1 MAELDAAPSYAN
13 SSFCPWPAC
22 PGWPRER
29 KGTPMP
35 WSTIGRGDSC
45 EGNLAVRWMREGG
58 DCEWRIGG
66 EDKEVDG
73 SESMSALV
81 QLDVVPW
88 TVECGREPA
97 DRQRRE
103 GDGDSGG
110 EKKRE
115 RERWSVLHV
124 GPCWAQVTA
133 KPPKLG

>member
-1 MAELDAAPSYAN
+1 MA
-13 SSFCPWPAC
+13 CMPWVAE
-22 PGWPRER
+22 G

-58 DCEWRIGG
+58 GCDGG
-66 EDKEVDG
+66 
-73 SESMSALV
+73 LV
-81 QLDVVPW
+81 EKIKRRW
-88 TVECGREPA
+88 TAPRACLLWYSWTWCRGRWSGREAAVA

-110 EKKRE
+110 EKRRERE

-124 GPCWAQVTA
+124 GPCWAQVTG
-133 KPPKLG
+133 KLPKLG